1 MNDTRDWFYEIADEI
16 CANIHNKKLVLWGFY
31 QTSLDLSTFLDDKY
45 NIEVD
50 LYVDGNRDLVD
61 ERKVFSPEIL
71 AQNCEEYYVVIPLAY
86 NSYISRKMKE
96 WGYGENDY
104 FYFNDCIIQYDSE
117 LYIDRHGNKVVR
129 PPENMKLAF
138 MGYDNYIEFAEE
150 YSYFSKVTLTAKSDN
165 RLVVEANGS
174 YRDTRIYLGEGNEV
188 IFGDGSSIMNSTIT
202 LCDYNRFLLE
212 KNNRI
217 QDTQIQLFRENVFDL
232 IAIIPFSALFRIFRL
247 ARFVRVLRFMR
258 LFRAA
263 AISTRF
269 LARLRGLLDTN
280 GFKYMLILSVGAIL
294 ASAAAMMYVEGMS
307 FMDALWWSFVTA
319 TTVGYGDLSPSSGAG
334 RIIAAGLMIVG
345 IGLIGSLTSSIT
357 SFFLVKDTDKA
368 YSSDRVE
375 MVAAMYKMLSDEEKE
390 SFRKTCIRSDEVQ
403 IESARTGHQ

>member
-1 MNDTRDWFYEIADEI
+1 MKRKIYNAAVI
-16 CANIHNKKLVLWGFY
+16 VLCLL
-31 QTSLDLSTFLDDKY
+31 SVMLAVLDLRRGLTPA
-45 NIEVD
+45 ERWVD
-50 LYVDGNRDLVD
+50 WTIYALFVGDYLIRLSV
-61 ERKVFSPEIL
+61 
-71 AQNCEEYYVVIPLAY
+71 A
-86 NSYISRKMKE
+86 KE
-96 WGYGENDY
+96 
-104 FYFNDCIIQYDSE
+104 
-117 LYIDRHGNKVVR
+117 K
-129 PPENMKLAF
+129 KAF
-138 MGYDNYIEFAEE
+138 
-150 YSYFSKVTLTAKSDN
+150 
-165 RLVVEANGS
+165 
-174 YRDTRIYLGEGNEV
+174 
-188 IFGDGSSIMNSTIT
+188 
-202 LCDYNRFLLE
+202 
-212 KNNRI
+212 
-217 QDTQIQLFRENVFDL
+217 FRENVFDL

-357 SFFLVKDTDKA
+357 SFFLVRDTDKA

-390 SFRKTCIRSDEVQ
+390 SFRKTCFRSDEVQ